1 MMVVNE
7 AGLKN
12 YTTIHDSF
20 GTSLGE
26 ARHLQKVIREQ
37 LYKLYTEHS
46 PLEEFRQYV
55 QEMTGEDLSD
65 IVEPPKGNLNLR
77 NILKSTFIFH

>member
-1 MMVVNE
+1 MVVNE
-7 AGLKN
+7 ACLTN

-37 LYKLYTEHS
+37 LYKLYTEHK
-46 PLEEFRQYV
+46 PLEQFKTYV
-55 QEMTGEDLSD
+55 EEQIGEPVD
-65 IVEPPKGNLNLR
+65 IELPRLGNLDLD
-77 NILKSTFIFH
+77 NILTSTFVFH